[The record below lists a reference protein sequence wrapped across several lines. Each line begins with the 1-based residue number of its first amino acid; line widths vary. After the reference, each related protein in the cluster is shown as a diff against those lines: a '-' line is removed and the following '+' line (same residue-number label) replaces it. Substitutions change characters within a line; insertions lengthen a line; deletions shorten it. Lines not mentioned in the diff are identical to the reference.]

1 MTCFPPFHAFAQ
13 HSSVSEEL
21 ELLTN
26 VYFDELDISYSE
38 RSAQTLVH
46 VLLMHLLLSPTCS
59 CIFHQFSLSIHPPC
73 SSPSSLLLSSHLTP
87 PLFLLP
93 SSSSSPNSGDAVLKY
108 HLTPSTADDK
118 DKQFVYLD
126 LTITLSAMVN
136 IMLHQ

>member
-38 RSAQTLVH
+38 RLAQTLAYVLYTCGYLLH
-46 VLLMHLLLSPTCS
+46 VAASS
-59 CIFHQFSLSIHPPC
+59 HQFSLSIHPPC